1 MDSFYGDFLSLLDE
15 GNKERC
21 VDLCLSKLSDKTLDV
36 VTLYQD
42 VLAPALKE
50 KFCSSKDEEICIWQE
65 HIRTST
71 VRTIIECCY
80 PLLSRER
87 DEKYLSTRKG
97 KVVVLCPP
105 DEAHEIGARMV
116 TDFFF
121 LNGYDVTFIGA
132 STPRS
137 EIISAIT
144 HFKPEYVAISIT
156 NVFNLI
162 ATAKAVSEILDLKK
176 NLGFEV
182 ILGGQACKHNPTTC
196 QEMKADMILDTFE
209 DIQKLAAGGSD
220 ATV

>member
-1 MDSFYGDFLSLLDE
+1 MDSLYREFLPLLDE

-42 VLAPALKE
+42 ILAPALRE
-50 KFCSSKDEEICIWQE
+50 KFCSPRDEEICIWQE
-65 HIRTST
+65 HVRTSI

-80 PLLSRER
+80 PLVLRER
-87 DEKYLSTRKG
+87 NEKYLSTPKG

-116 TDFFF
+116 ADFFL

-132 STPRS
+132 STPGN
-137 EIISAIT
+137 EIVGAIT

-162 ATAKAVSEILDLKK
+162 ATAKAVSKILDLKK
-176 NLGFEV
+176 TLDFEV
-182 ILGGQACKHNPTTC
+182 ILGGQACRHNPTTC
-196 QEMKADMILDTFE
+196 REMNADKILDTFD
-209 DIQKLAAGGSD
+209 DIQKLATGGSD
-220 ATV
+220 AAV

>member
-1 MDSFYGDFLSLLDE
+1 MDSFYGEFLSLLDE

-21 VDLCLSKLSDKTLDV
+21 VDLCLSKLSDKMLDV

-42 VLAPALKE
+42 ILAPALRE
-50 KFCSSKDEEICIWQE
+50 KFCRSRDEEMCIWQE
-65 HIRTST
+65 HIRTSI

-80 PLLSRER
+80 PLLLRER
-87 DEKYLSTRKG
+87 DEKYPSAKKG

-105 DEAHEIGARMV
+105 DETHEIGARMV
-116 TDFFF
+116 TDFFL
-121 LNGYDVTFIGA
+121 LNSYDVTFIGA
-132 STPRS
+132 STPVS
-137 EIISAIT
+137 EIIGAIT
-144 HFKPEYVAISIT
+144 HFKPQYVAISIT

-176 NLGFEV
+176 TLDFDV

-196 QEMKADMILDTFE
+196 QEMKVDMILDTFD

-220 ATV
+220 VIV

>member
-1 MDSFYGDFLSLLDE
+1 MDSFYGEFLSLLDE

-21 VDLCLSKLSDKTLDV
+21 VNLCLVKLSEHTLDV

-42 VLAPALKE
+42 ILAPALRE
-50 KFCSSKDEEICIWQE
+50 KFCRSRDEEICIWQE
-65 HIRTST
+65 HIRTSI

-80 PLLSRER
+80 PFVLRER

-116 TDFFF
+116 ADFFL
-121 LNGYDVTFIGA
+121 LNGFDVTFIGA
-132 STPRS
+132 STPGS
-137 EIISAIT
+137 EIIGAIT

-162 ATAKAVSEILDLKK
+162 VTAKAIGKILDLKK
-176 NLGFEV
+176 TLDFEV

-196 QEMKADMILDTFE
+196 QKMNADMILDTFD

-220 ATV
+220 ASV

>member
-1 MDSFYGDFLSLLDE
+1 MDSFYGEFLSLLDE

-21 VDLCLSKLSDKTLDV
+21 VDLCLSRLSDNTLDV

-42 VLAPALKE
+42 ILAPALRE

-65 HIRTST
+65 HIRTSI

-87 DEKYLSTRKG
+87 NEKYLSIRNG

-137 EIISAIT
+137 EIVGAIT

-162 ATAKAVSEILDLKK
+162 ATAKAINEILDLKK
-176 NLGFEV
+176 TLGFEV

-196 QEMKADMILDTFE
+196 QEMKPDMILDTFE

-220 ATV
+220 VTV